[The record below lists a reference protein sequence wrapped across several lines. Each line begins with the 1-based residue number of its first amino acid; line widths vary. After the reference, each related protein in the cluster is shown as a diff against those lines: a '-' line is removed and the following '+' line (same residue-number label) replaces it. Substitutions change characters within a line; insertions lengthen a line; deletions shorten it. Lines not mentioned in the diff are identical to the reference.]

1 MFGLEL
7 FLIPLGNAILSGI
20 GALGLGGFVAGA
32 NALAVGTGVAA
43 TGAGAAV
50 AGLANAGSA
59 ANPMIAGGYQAAVTD
74 AYNNAVTGS
83 SDFVNGLGLPF
94 LPGFNTN

>member
-7 FLIPLGNAILSGI
+7 LLIPLGNAIIGGL
-20 GALGLGGFVAGA
+20 GALGFGGALVGA

-43 TGAGAAV
+43 TGAGAAI

-94 LPGFNTN
+94 APALQTN